1 MATEQQ
7 TQEIRTLIDKWTAGM
22 GALDTS
28 LLKSLWDQSDLNA
41 IYLAEENKRA
51 LVGWAGIDNYYDEL
65 AALLSNADYR
75 YSDLVV
81 DVFGEA
87 AYAFCYVIGLADAES
102 EGHRYEFNMRVTFIL
117 HKTDGQWKIVHYHE
131 SANPEV
137 GPDGRL
143 V

>member
-1 MATEQQ
+1 MATEHQ

-28 LLKSLWDQSDLNA
+28 LLKSLWDQSDPNT
-41 IYLAEENKRA
+41 IYLAEENKTA
-51 LVGWAGIDNYYDEL
+51 LVGWAGIANYYDGL
-65 AALLSNADYR
+65 AALLSNADYK

-87 AYAFCYVIGLADAES
+87 AYAFCYVIGLADAEP